1 MQVISAEEIK
11 NALESMGIRRGS
23 VVYLAT
29 DLRGPGMIA
38 SVKNRDDFCKVYLD
52 IIRVIGPEGTL
63 VVPTFTTQIARFDM
77 NFIWE
82 ETPSVLGTFAEY
94 IRTKTKKFG
103 SLHLFTP
110 VQL

>member
-38 SVKNRDDFCKVYLD
+38 S
-52 IIRVIGPEGTL
+52 
-63 VVPTFTTQIARFDM
+63 
-77 NFIWE
+77 
-82 ETPSVLGTFAEY
+82 AE
-94 IRTKTKKFG
+94 
-103 SLHLFTP
+103 S
-110 VQL
+110 

>member
-1 MQVISAEEIK
+1 M
-11 NALESMGIRRGS
+11 
-23 VVYLAT
+23 
-29 DLRGPGMIA
+29 
-38 SVKNRDDFCKVYLD
+38 
-52 IIRVIGPEGTL
+52 

-94 IRTKTKKFG
+94 IRTKQVCVAYTP
-103 SLHLFTP
+103 FTP